1 MPYLFPL
8 PSFKN
13 FFFIL
18 TLLLFYFSKATLKST
33 SSKSQ
38 TFLLHQ
44 NLQCRTSFSMQ
55 NSHHFPLPKPFQNPM
70 SIPFKSPSWFS
81 TRRLFEQKLQDLHK
95 CTNLSHIKQLQ
106 AQIIRQNLHQDLYI
120 APKLI
125 SAFSLCRQIT
135 LALNV
140 FNQIQDPNVHL
151 YNNLIRAY
159 VQNSQPSQAFSFFF
173 DMQWNG
179 ILADNFTY
187 TFLLKACTDLKM
199 VEMIHTQ
206 IEKNGFLSDIFVPNA
221 LIDSYSKFGELG
233 IKAALKLF
241 MVMEDRDVVSWNSM
255 MGGLLKVGELREAR
269 KLFDEMPQRDMVSW
283 NTILDGYVKAG
294 EMEKAFELFQKI
306 PQRNVVSWST
316 MVSGY
321 SKAGDM
327 DMARVL
333 FDRMPVKTLVPWTII
348 ISGYAEK
355 GLAKEAIELYDRM
368 EQDGLELDDGTVIGI
383 LAACAESGLL
393 AVGVKVHNSIERLRF
408 RCSIAVCNALVDM
421 YAKCGSL
428 DKAWS
433 VFNGMPKRD
442 VVSWNAMLQGFAM
455 HGHGKEALQ
464 VFSRLKKEGFQ
475 PDRVTFVGIL
485 CACTHAGFI
494 DEGVEYFYVM
504 EKDYGIVPQIEH
516 YGCMVDLLGRG
527 GRLNEAFRL
536 VQIMPFE
543 PNAIIWGTLLAA
555 CRLHN
560 AVKLAEKVID
570 HLLKLDPSDPGN
582 YSMLANIFAA
592 SGDWDNVASVRLR
605 MKSIGVQKPSGSSSI
620 EIDNEVHDFTVF
632 DKSHPKFDGIYQMI
646 ERLREDLKQ
655 VVHPEGTT
663 LPIEVGEVVI

>member
-1 MPYLFPL
+1 
-8 PSFKN
+8 
-13 FFFIL
+13 
-18 TLLLFYFSKATLKST
+18 
-33 SSKSQ
+33 
-38 TFLLHQ
+38 
-44 NLQCRTSFSMQ
+44 
-55 NSHHFPLPKPFQNPM
+55 M

-135 LALNV
+135 LALTV

-221 LIDSYSKFGELG
+221 LIDS
-233 IKAALKLF
+233 
-241 MVMEDRDVVSWNSM
+241 
-255 MGGLLKVGELREAR
+255 
-269 KLFDEMPQRDMVSW
+269 
-283 NTILDGYVKAG
+283 
-294 EMEKAFELFQKI
+294 
-306 PQRNVVSWST
+306 
-316 MVSGY
+316 Y

-592 SGDWDNVASVRLR
+592 SGDWDNVASLRLR